1 MYRERSAPWAVL
13 LVPALLTTVA
23 YVDPGNFGSNIEAG
37 SVHGYD
43 LLWVVALASVAAG
56 IRRWF
61 VAGSHAGRK
70 LSGTPPS
77 RMVGKI
83 GTGGAPGGPPSGRPL
98 FRSGITPEPIAI

>member
-56 IRRWF
+56 IIQYLRRCSAWRP
-61 VAGSHAGRK
+61 GRR
-70 LSGTPPS
+70 S
-77 RMVGKI
+77 R
-83 GTGGAPGGPPSGRPL
+83 P
-98 FRSGITPEPIAI
+98 